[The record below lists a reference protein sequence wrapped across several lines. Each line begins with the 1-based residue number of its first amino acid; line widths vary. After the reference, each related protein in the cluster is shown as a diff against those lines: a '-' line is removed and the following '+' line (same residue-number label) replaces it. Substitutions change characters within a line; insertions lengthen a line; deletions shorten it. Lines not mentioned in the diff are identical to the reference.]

1 MRMEGAILAGGPETG
16 RAIRVTF
23 RRNGVGQMVIAGA
36 DGFTIDQSDWRE
48 APVRLD
54 GETVF
59 AIGDVHGCHGQLAAL
74 LERLSALA
82 PDPARLVFLG
92 DLICRGPSSLA
103 ALALWAAPT
112 LDARFAKVHR
122 LSGNHEQLLML
133 SIGTDGQAAFDKW
146 TTTDGMTFVDEL
158 RRKTGRRDAPLTRDL
173 LLAAAG
179 PTVLDRLDHLQ
190 SHVWIGNTILVHGG
204 LDPAADPATH
214 LAAPYSQF
222 GGNHWAWIN
231 EPFLKWRGGFN
242 GLMVV
247 HGHTPPAKHR
257 QMSGY
262 SDPHVFQHDRLSL
275 DGGSAVTGIV
285 AAAQIEDGRYRLFM
299 AHGPSR
305 RAGKA

>member
-1 MRMEGAILAGGPETG
+1 
-16 RAIRVTF
+16 
-23 RRNGVGQMVIAGA
+23 MVIAGTE
-36 DGFTIDQSDWRE
+36 GFTIVQSDWRE
-48 APVRLD
+48 APIRLD

-74 LERLSALA
+74 LERFSALA
-82 PDPARLVFLG
+82 PDQARLIFLG

-103 ALALWAAPT
+103 ALTLWADPV
-112 LDARFAKVHR
+112 LDKRFAHVDR

-133 SIGTDGQAAFDKW
+133 SVGNDGQAAFDKW
-146 TTTDGMTFVDEL
+146 MTIDGMTFVDEL
-158 RRKTGRRDAPLTRDL
+158 RRKTGRSGAPLTRNL
-173 LLAAAG
+173 LLEAAG
-179 PTVLDRLDHLQ
+179 QTVVDRLDHLQ
-190 SHVWIGNTILVHGG
+190 SHVWIGNTIFVHGG

-214 LAAPYSQF
+214 LAAPYSEF

-247 HGHTPPAKHR
+247 HGHTPPARHR

-262 SDPHVFQHDRLSL
+262 PDPHVFQHDRLSL

-299 AHGPSR
+299 AHGPT
-305 RAGKA
+305 